1 MGLDRQGG
9 TFLLWQG
16 THTRFFVVCA
26 GFEVVV
32 AGGCVDLNVTASVFF
47 FEMTQVRNQS
57 YNLYLYLIKK

>member
-16 THTRFFVVCA
+16 THTRFFVICA

-47 FEMTQVRNQS
+47 EMTQVRNQS